1 MSTGKD
7 LMHADLECLADRLLA
22 ALDDI
27 ALIQAAVDD
36 LPDPDLDLFLQ
47 NARGEEGR
55 T

>member
-36 LPDPDLDLFLQ
+36 LPDPDLDLFDQ
-47 NARGEEGR
+47 TEKGGGADE
-55 T
+55 